1 MRCQLQTNESVNWFE
16 IPEGVVSNLRVVL
29 QSSLV
34 VEVISSPLISERTKL
49 PGECS
54 AVEMTVTA
62 YHLKVM

>member
-34 VEVISSPLISERTKL
+34 VRGDKQPTDLWED
-49 PGECS
+49 
-54 AVEMTVTA
+54 
-62 YHLKVM
+62 